1 IAHRA
6 SATLRGRRE
15 RIHVGRGGRPRRAD
29 LRRGIPMTPLRGRG
43 LVVLSTALCCLLI
56 LLAPA
61 VRIIQDPAGLWLIIG
76 APTCVYYGTA
86 RRVVSTPDGAALL
99 AFGFTILHDLL
110 VLLGLDL
117 VLPLF
122 GDEHPLQLAPITL
135 AFAAVTILVGAL
147 TPEAQP
153 VAREPLWWHRR

>member
-1 IAHRA
+1 
-6 SATLRGRRE
+6 
-15 RIHVGRGGRPRRAD
+15 
-29 LRRGIPMTPLRGRG
+29 MTPLRGRG

-122 GDEHPLQLAPITL
+122 GDKHPLQLAPITL
-135 AFAAVTILVGAL
+135 ALGTNSCSSSRFFDPSRVNMGAMPVTLPSGRLMLDTSPAPIGSL
-147 TPEAQP
+147 
-153 VAREPLWWHRR
+153 PLRKTMGIV